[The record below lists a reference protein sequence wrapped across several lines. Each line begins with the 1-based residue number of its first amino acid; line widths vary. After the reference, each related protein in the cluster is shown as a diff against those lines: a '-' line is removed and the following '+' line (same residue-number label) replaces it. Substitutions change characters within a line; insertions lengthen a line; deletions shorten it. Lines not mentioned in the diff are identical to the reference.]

1 MTKKDYELIASVLKQ
16 AILFCDDTSNQDDD
30 ILLLETLSKRFADT
44 LASKNPRFNREKFLK
59 ACGVEVEN
67 ERIKTC
73 VNCWAIT
80 KTSLKN
86 WHCANCGVD
95 N

>member
-1 MTKKDYELIASVLKQ
+1 MEHISKKEEKKRIEAEKRMQ
-16 AILFCDDTSNQDDD
+16 AI
-30 ILLLETLSKRFADT
+30 K
-44 LASKNPRFNREKFLK
+44 EKYLK
-59 ACGVEVEN
+59 DSGVEVEN

-73 VNCWAIT
+73 LNCRAIT

>member
-1 MTKKDYELIASVLKQ
+1 MTKKDYELIARIIKEAGLAQ
-16 AILFCDDTSNQDDD
+16 ND
-30 ILLLETLSKRFADT
+30 LERIANDFAYT
-44 LASKNPRFNREKFLK
+44 LASKNPRFNRDMFLK

-67 ERIKTC
+67 RDKTC